1 MVLFVDVP
9 VIDDMKA
16 MFESAKQIAI
26 GNSVENVAQLPFII
40 YESII
45 IRVFGDT
52 VFALQLF
59 NILFCTGTAFFIYRI
74 AAMVLEKN
82 AAVLLLYF
90 TLYIFQIYLRVLY

>member
-26 GNSVENVAQLPFII
+26 GNRVENVAQLTFII

-74 AAMVLEKN
+74 AAMVFGEECGRI
-82 AAVLLLYF
+82 ASV
-90 TLYIFQIYLRVLY
+90 